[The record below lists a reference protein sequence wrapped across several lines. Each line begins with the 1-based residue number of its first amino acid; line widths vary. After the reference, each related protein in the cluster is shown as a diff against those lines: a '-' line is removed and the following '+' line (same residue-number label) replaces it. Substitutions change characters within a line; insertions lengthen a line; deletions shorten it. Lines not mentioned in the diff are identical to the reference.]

1 MSIGQYTIEKKQEQ
15 YLLDDQP
22 SNSGITSALCA
33 WCLSEQGVAAGEGS
47 HGICK
52 KHADSFV
59 IQWREHRSRHV
70 TNRAYTS

>member
-22 SNSGITSALCA
+22 SAITTVLCA
-33 WCLSEQGVAAGEGS
+33 WCLSEQGIAAGEGS

-52 KHADSFV
+52 KHADSFL
-59 IQWREHRSRHV
+59 IQWREHRSRHII
-70 TNRAYTS
+70 NRA